1 MNESRYQVL
10 DENQARKQYEQFMK
24 DVYERADKL
33 NAEVSSDI
41 LSAINY
47 ILISDVPSKENSV
60 DTIKEEGLKLNK
72 KIREYEA
79 LESKLSTMSYQELK
93 TLAKEYSIKGYS
105 NMRKDLL
112 ILELGKAIYLEKEG
126 YKADFDK
133 LNNSY
138 KESTKSTFP
147 GFRSYI
153 TKGINDTKYKLE
165 NETNSEK
172 INYYSRLLDKYRQI
186 DSELATYEKFTK
198 EQKDQQRLIEYT
210 ESEISYIDDEIAHYE
225 IRLENTTDSFEKI
238 VLKNNIASL
247 KASKGVHLENLAKYQ
262 GHITSLMQKSINYTS
277 ATACRDSLISKFN
290 DLYSLLR
297 ERVLTDVVEIDDI
310 EFKQEKENINA
321 CKEIIEKSFEKA
333 ISKENKL
340 NDLLKEYGLSNVKVE
355 NVEKKDETI
364 QDREIKTD
372 NVNETTAKE
381 ESKTEEVQTVDN
393 SNKFF
398 FKENSEE
405 QALSNTENKVPQSNV
420 DEKAKDSIVDENKK
434 DDVIVSLIPQD
445 PIVVVQKANND
456 KNELVNSDDSNKKTN
471 DNNVSDPTISEP
483 TNDEY
488 DENIDIPD
496 PIGQEKVNSIKNE
509 RPIFQGENY
518 TVYAGDVDPK
528 YLSEDELKEKEND
541 SRTKIHEELNKNFPE
556 HVTGT
561 PSNKELT
568 TGEKVVNAIN
578 NAGEKLVVTSK
589 NFLSK
594 DNFVL
599 QKMKAATLAA
609 KRKIVA
615 FNRGFR
621 NGLEEM
627 AVESKIA
634 R

>member
-41 LSAINY
+41 LSAINH

-112 ILELGKAIYLEKEG
+112 ILELGKAIYKEKEG

-198 EQKDQQRLIEYT
+198 EQRDQQRLIEYT

-310 EFKQEKENINA
+310 EFKQEKENINT

-333 ISKENKL
+333 INKENKL

-398 FKENSEE
+398 FKENTEE

-434 DDVIVSLIPQD
+434 DDVNVSLIPQD
-445 PIVVVQKANND
+445 PIVVAEKANNKD
-456 KNELVNSDDSNKKTN
+456 VEEPSI
-471 DNNVSDPTISEP
+471 PEP

-488 DENIDIPD
+488 DEKIDIPD
-496 PIGQEKVNSIKNE
+496 PRGQAMVDSIQNGK
-509 RPIFQGENY
+509 PIFQGGNY

-528 YLSEDELKEKEND
+528 FIGREEVNGTFKEDLPD
-541 SRTKIHEELNKNFPE
+541 YIEEVRNNRPE
-556 HVTGT
+556 HIDVQNGEG
-561 PSNKELT
+561 NLT
-568 TGEKVVNAIN
+568 LAEKAIKTIN
-578 NAGEKLVVTSK
+578 NAGDKLVVVSK
-589 NFLSK
+589 QFLSK
-594 DNFVL
+594 DNFAL
-599 QKMKAATLAA
+599 QKIKAATLAA
-609 KRKIVA
+609 KRKIAA

-621 NGLEEM
+621 NGVEEM
-627 AVESKIA
+627 AIESKIS